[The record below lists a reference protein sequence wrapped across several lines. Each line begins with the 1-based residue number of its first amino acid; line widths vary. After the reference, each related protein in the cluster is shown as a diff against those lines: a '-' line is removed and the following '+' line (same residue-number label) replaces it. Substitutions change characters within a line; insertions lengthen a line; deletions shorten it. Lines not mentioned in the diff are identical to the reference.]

1 MQPQIHKYQI
11 YQLPPRQLPTVARQG
26 LKFLLKNLLKPPI
39 YPQGPEHA
47 ATNSQIPDL
56 PIATET
62 VAHGGQTELKVFVKK
77 FTEAPNLPASGDQVC
92 S

>member
-1 MQPQIHKYQI
+1 MLLNATCVRPNDDGTESSI
-11 YQLPPRQLPTVARQG
+11 
-26 LKFLLKNLLKPPI
+26 FLLS
-39 YPQGPEHA
+39 PEHA